1 MTHEAPQDL
10 QAEQATLGAMLMS
23 RDAIVEVA
31 LLLEPGDFYHPKHE
45 QIYLAILDLWG
56 RREPADAVTVA
67 SELSDRDELS
77 KVGGPVYLH
86 DLLQA
91 VPSAVDAAH
100 YAERVLRK
108 AKQKRRIE
116 YHQSAAQAYAV
127 TDPDDMPE
135 LERKKLAEYEQL
147 IAGDRTRRGLPAPII
162 SEFLATKDE
171 PYDWLVPNLLER
183 GDRVILTGPEG
194 GGKSTLLRQ
203 MAVQLAAGVHPFGG
217 PDIKPLR
224 VMLLDLE
231 NSERQVRRKIS
242 PLCAAVAGRNLA
254 LYPVIHPAGLDVLQV
269 GDAEALE
276 STIAAVQPDIV
287 IGGPA
292 YKLAGGDPSDEEPA
306 RVVSS
311 LLDRLRTQYGFALA
325 LEAHSPHA
333 SNGGKRPIRPF
344 GASLWLRWP
353 EFGIY
358 LSAEGEIEHWRG
370 QRDEREWPMILRKGG
385 SWPWTAVTRER
396 DLLWLRIKAE
406 CMDARAR
413 ITQRDLAEIL
423 KTSKGN
429 IQRTLEEHKAD
440 WEALR
445 FEGEE

>member
-1 MTHEAPQDL
+1 MSEHEPPQDID
-10 QAEQATLGAMLMS
+10 AERAALGAMLTS

-31 LLLEPGDFYHPKHE
+31 MVLDPRDFYHPKHE

-56 RREPADAVTVA
+56 RAEPADAVTVA
-67 SELSDRDELS
+67 GELDNRRELS
-77 KVGGPVYLH
+77 KVGGPPYLH
-86 DLLQA
+86 TLLES
-91 VPSAVDAAH
+91 VPSAVNAGY
-100 YAERVLRK
+100 YAERVLEVARK
-108 AKQKRRIE
+108 RQGQEFSREVFDLYEKTQ
-116 YHQSAAQAYAV
+116 
-127 TDPDDMPE
+127 PDDLPE
-135 LERKKLAEYEQL
+135 LERKLLARYEGFIKGQ
-147 IAGDRTRRGLPAPII
+147 RTHRGLAAPTIH
-162 SEFLATKDE
+162 EFLAVQEE

-217 PDIKPLR
+217 DDIKPLR

-231 NSERQVRRKIS
+231 NSERQVRRKIR
-242 PLCAAVAGRNLA
+242 PLCAAVAGRSLA
-254 LYPVIHPAGLDVLQV
+254 LYPVVHPAGLDVLQSA
-269 GDAEALE
+269 DADVLE
-276 STIAAVQPDIV
+276 NTIASVRPDVV

-306 RVVSS
+306 KVIATMF
-311 LLDRLRTQYGFALA
+311 DRLRTEYGFALI

-370 QRDEREWPMILRKGG
+370 QRDEREWPMILRRGG

-396 DLLWLRIKAE
+396 DLLWLRIKSE
-406 CMDARAR
+406 CVGGSREDRAAGPR
-413 ITQRDLAEIL
+413 GD
-423 KTSKGN
+423 SPYS
-429 IQRTLEEHKAD
+429 
-440 WEALR
+440 
-445 FEGEE
+445 EGQYPAGGGGAQGRVGRAPIRG